1 MEHLLTALRAM
12 AEPTRLRLVVLC
24 ARGEL
29 TVSELTQILG
39 QSQPRVSRHLKLL
52 CEAGLL
58 ERFREGSWVF
68 YRLRQSS
75 PIEALPR
82 QLVSAC
88 SETDPTIALDLQ
100 RLGTIK
106 RQRADV
112 ASAYFRENAAQWHRI
127 RSLYVDEGEVEAA
140 LVDIIAAADPRDLLD
155 IGTGTGRMLE
165 ILAPRVERALGI
177 DQSREMLA
185 VARVNLDRAGLE
197 NGLVR
202 LGDMYRLA
210 LLDSSFD
217 AVVIHQVLHYADRPA
232 AVIAEAAR
240 VLRPSGILILVDFAP
255 HSLEFLRYEHAHHRL
270 GFADGEVAEWC
281 TAAGLDLAPPRRLPG
296 DPLTVVTSGP
306 RSAAPVRVSSK
317 SPRKDRLQSSKER
330 FVDEPEHRFWTTAR
344 PARRRSDH

>member
-1 MEHLLTALRAM
+1 MEHLLAALRAV

-58 ERFREGSWVF
+58 DRFREGSWVF

-75 PIEALPR
+75 PAGALTR
-82 QLVSAC
+82 QLVAAC
-88 SETDPTIALDLQ
+88 
-100 RLGTIK
+100 
-106 RQRADV
+106 
-112 ASAYFRENAAQWHRI
+112 
-127 RSLYVDEGEVEAA
+127 
-140 LVDIIAAADPRDLLD
+140 
-155 IGTGTGRMLE
+155 
-165 ILAPRVERALGI
+165 I

-185 VARVNLDRAGLE
+185 VARVNLERAGLE

-210 LLDSSFD
+210 LADASFD

-240 VLRPSGILILVDFAP
+240 VLRSGGILVLVDFAP
-255 HSLEFLRYEHAHHRL
+255 HSLEFLRDEHAHRRL
-270 GFADGEVAEWC
+270 GFADSEVAEWC
-281 TAAGLDLAPPRRLPG
+281 GAAGLDPAPAHHLAG
-296 DPLTVVTSGP
+296 DPLTVVIWTAQ
-306 RSAAPVRVSSK
+306 RHAAARLRTAGDVRTEIPDAVF
-317 SPRKDRLQSSKER
+317 ER
-330 FVDEPEHRFWTTAR
+330 ELR
-344 PARRRSDH
+344 